1 ILLSYNKLDAAIDAR
16 LLALHVL
23 QCNTAELIMHGN
35 EKIAEHLKES
45 YMYMIARRAQGTPL
59 QYITNS
65 QEFMGLEF
73 YVDERVLIPRQDT
86 ETLVETIIEYSK
98 KHVLQQAVEIGTG
111 SGCISVALAHY
122 IKNLHITS
130 MDICENALDVA
141 RKNVQA
147 HQLEDYITLAN
158 SDVFKAYDGEE
169 ESLDMIVSNPPYITF
184 EECKGLMQE
193 VKEYEP
199 RKALTDGGDGLKFY
213 REITREG
220 KKYLKQNGLLA
231 YEIGYLQGKDVCA
244 ILEQEGF
251 TQIKLIQDLAQRDR
265 VVIGT
270 KI

>member
-1 ILLSYNKLDAAIDAR
+1 
-16 LLALHVL
+16 
-23 QCNTAELIMHGN
+23 
-35 EKIAEHLKES
+35 
-45 YMYMIARRAQGTPL
+45 
-59 QYITNS
+59 
-65 QEFMGLEF
+65 
-73 YVDERVLIPRQDT
+73 
-86 ETLVETIIEYSK
+86 
-98 KHVLQQAVEIGTG
+98 
-111 SGCISVALAHY
+111 
-122 IKNLHITS
+122 
-130 MDICENALDVA
+130 
-141 RKNVQA
+141 
-147 HQLEDYITLAN
+147 
-158 SDVFKAYDGEE
+158 GEE